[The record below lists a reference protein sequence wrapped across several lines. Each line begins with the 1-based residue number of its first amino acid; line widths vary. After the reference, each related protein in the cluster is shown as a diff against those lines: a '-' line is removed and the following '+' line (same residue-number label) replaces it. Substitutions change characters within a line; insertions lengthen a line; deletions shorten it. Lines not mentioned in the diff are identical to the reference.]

1 LIVRSRLEG
10 RFWPSETNVF
20 ALVVGDDGVFVGGAF
35 TSIGGK
41 SRKYLAA
48 LDPGDGSVTRWDP
61 SPDEVVRALAVSPDG
76 SRFFVAGNFE
86 RISGGRRDLAEFD
99 LTNGLLTSWRP
110 IAPFSAL
117 TLALSG
123 DGSTLYVA
131 GEGAFF
137 VFR

>member
-1 LIVRSRLEG
+1 M
-10 RFWPSETNVF
+10 
-20 ALVVGDDGVFVGGAF
+20 GGAF

-48 LDPGDGSVTRWDP
+48 LDPGDGSATRWDP
-61 SPDEVVRALAVSPDG
+61 SPDEVVHALAVSPDG
-76 SRFFVAGNFE
+76 SRLFVAGDFV

-99 LTNGLLTSWRP
+99 LTNGLLTGWRP

-117 TLALSG
+117 TLAVSG